1 MIKQRL
7 PEIGEKVAQD
17 GIEYKVEQECMG
29 LYYGRKKFARELT
42 QLNLDQ
48 IIYLTEPKKKKVKE
62 KPPVKLTREERGQI
76 LRDLV
81 EPDSLRD
88 NFKREI
94 MVLAKLVRKFPHR
107 EFLLEGFKPA
117 IKVKSLLYWIDRQE
131 VEDLYKKWAINL
143 ETKREEI
150 KLEKEKIGEDIHL
163 TTSRKPRNLLD
174 LLK

>member
-1 MIKQRL
+1 MRL
-7 PEIGEKVAQD
+7 PQIGEKVAQD
-17 GIEYKVEQECMG
+17 GIEYKVEQECLG
-29 LYYGRKKFARELT
+29 VYYGRKKFARELT
-42 QLNLDQ
+42 QLDLSKVV
-48 IIYLTEPKKKKVKE
+48 YLSEPKKKKVKD

-81 EPDSLRD
+81 ESDSLRD

-150 KLEKEKIGEDIHL
+150 KLEKEKIGEDIVL
-163 TTSRKPRNLLD
+163 TTNRKARNLLE
-174 LLK
+174 LLS